1 MTVGDGEGEV
11 DLAVEV
17 FGCGERPEPRCGVG
31 ERADGGGEVGD
42 GEGVT
47 VDIGEPL
54 KEISGLDGVDDVFL
68 PCGEGSGSACEER
81 RVVNRSE

>member
-17 FGCGERPEPRCGVG
+17 FGGGESPETRCGVG
-31 ERADGGGEVGD
+31 ERADGGCEVGD
-42 GEGVT
+42 GEGVA

-68 PCGEGSGSACEER
+68 SCGEGSGGAGEER
-81 RVVNRSE
+81 RVVNGSE